1 MRAILKLLWHNH
13 CAHATM
19 NLNECHMEEFIMRN
33 HKTASAVF
41 GVIVGILLFL
51 LAVSV
56 SVTVILHL
64 RAIYYADISLL
75 HISENSGYSVD
86 LIRRNYD
93 VLIDYNTIGYKGA
106 LNFPDLAMSESGR
119 IHFEEVKRVFDFFG
133 YMAIILTPICA
144 VCLFISRRM
153 RSALCLLVG
162 GILGLAVPVI
172 LAAFTAISW
181 DTVFV
186 KFHQLVFRNDF
197 WIFDWRTDPVILIL
211 PDTFFLHC
219 AVLIFALVFLFS
231 IVMLLLYK
239 VSRKKLRYS

>member
-1 MRAILKLLWHNH
+1 
-13 CAHATM
+13 
-19 NLNECHMEEFIMRN
+19 MRN
-33 HKTASAVF
+33 HKTAVTLFEIFA
-41 GVIVGILLFL
+41 GILLFL

-75 HISENSGYSVD
+75 HIPENSGYSVD

-93 VLIDYNTIGYKGA
+93 VLIDYNTIGFKGP
-106 LNFPDLAMSESGR
+106 LQFPDLAMSESGR
-119 IHFEEVKRVFDFFG
+119 IHFEEVKRVFDLFG
-133 YMAIILTPICA
+133 YMAIILTPVCI
-144 VCLFISRRM
+144 VCLFISRRL
-153 RSALCLLVG
+153 RSALCLLIG

-172 LAAFTAISW
+172 LAVLTAISW

-219 AVLIFALVFLFS
+219 AILIFALVFLFS
-231 IVMLLLYK
+231 IVMVLLCR
-239 VSRKKLRYS
+239 VSRKKLLHG

>member
-1 MRAILKLLWHNH
+1 MY
-13 CAHATM
+13 
-19 NLNECHMEEFIMRN
+19 MEEYTMRT
-33 HKTASAVF
+33 HKTAGTVF
-41 GVIVGILLFL
+41 GIIAGILFFL

-56 SVTVILHL
+56 SVTFILHL

-75 HISENSGYSVD
+75 HIPENSGYSVD

-93 VLIDYNTIGYKGA
+93 VLIDYNTIGFKGP
-106 LNFPDLAMSESGR
+106 LVFPDLAMSESGR
-119 IHFEEVKRVFDFFG
+119 IHFEEVKRVFDLFG
-133 YMAIILTPICA
+133 YMAIILAPVCA
-144 VCLFISRRM
+144 VCLFISCKM
-153 RSALCLLVG
+153 RSAFSLLIG

-172 LAAFTAISW
+172 LAIFTAISW
-181 DTVFV
+181 DTFFV

>member
-1 MRAILKLLWHNH
+1 MY
-13 CAHATM
+13 
-19 NLNECHMEEFIMRN
+19 MEEYTMST
-33 HKTASAVF
+33 HKAAATVF
-41 GVIVGILLFL
+41 GIIAGILFFL

-56 SVTVILHL
+56 SVTFILHL

-75 HISENSGYSVD
+75 HIPENSGYSVD

-93 VLIDYNTIGYKGA
+93 VLIDYNTIGFKGPLA
-106 LNFPDLAMSESGR
+106 FPDLAMSESGR
-119 IHFEEVKRVFDFFG
+119 IHFEEVKRVFDLFG
-133 YMAIILTPICA
+133 YMAIILTPVCA
-144 VCLFISRRM
+144 VCLFISRKL

-172 LAAFTAISW
+172 LAILTAVSW
-181 DTVFV
+181 DTFFV

-231 IVMLLLYK
+231 IVMLILYK
-239 VSRKKLRYS
+239 VSRIKLRYG

>member
-1 MRAILKLLWHNH
+1 MHY
-13 CAHATM
+13 
-19 NLNECHMEEFIMRN
+19 
-33 HKTASAVF
+33 HKRSACVF
-41 GVIVGILLFL
+41 GIISGILLFL

-75 HISENSGYSVD
+75 HIPENSGYSVD

-93 VLIDYNTIGYKGA
+93 VLIDYNTIGFKGP
-106 LNFPDLAMSESGR
+106 LEFPDLAMSESGR

-144 VCLFISRRM
+144 ICLFITRRL
-153 RSALCLLVG
+153 RSALCLLIG
-162 GILGLAVPVI
+162 GILGLVVPVALAI
-172 LAAFTAISW
+172 LTAVSW

-219 AVLIFALVFLFS
+219 AILIFALVFFFS
-231 IVMLLLYK
+231 ILMLILYK
-239 VSRKKLRYS
+239 VSRKRLLYR